1 MSHSDHAI
9 WQMRFHHRPLMVRA
23 MRIDRSFVGW
33 GLFFIVVGAIPLAVR
48 SGALTADQV
57 LDWWRFWPLIL
68 VGVGLAI
75 ILRRTP
81 LEALGGWLVAIT
93 SGAMLGSLLATG
105 LVGIGGF
112 SADFCGHAERA
123 VSFPSQSGAF
133 FDRATVELDL
143 DCGDVSVSTQAGTN
157 WSVEGEDRTPG
168 GPEIQVGER
177 SLAVRSSEGVRG
189 PFDLIGRHTA
199 WRVGL
204 PTEPRLDVD
213 AKVSAGSATFDLD
226 GADLDAMALELN
238 AGSATVDLGQAH
250 AVGQILMKVNAG
262 SLALTLPATST
273 FGSIQLNAGSVD
285 LCTQPGV
292 ALRLKTNESL
302 VTSFD
307 YEDQGLIH
315 NGDVWVSPDF
325 DTAAQRIDLVTDG
338 NAGSFELN
346 PEEGCRD

>member
-1 MSHSDHAI
+1 M
-9 WQMRFHHRPLMVRA
+9 LMVRA

-33 GLFFIVVGAIPLAVR
+33 GLFFIVVGAIPLAVHG
-48 SGALTADQV
+48 GALTADQV

-68 VGVGLAI
+68 IGVGLAI
-75 ILRRTP
+75 VLRRTP

-93 SGAMLGSLLATG
+93 TGAMLGSLLATG
-105 LVGIGGF
+105 VVGIGGF
-112 SADFCGHAERA
+112 SGDFCGQAERA

-133 FDRATVELDL
+133 FERATVELEL
-143 DCGDVSVSTQAGTN
+143 NCGDVNVSTQAGNN
-157 WSVEGEDRTPG
+157 WTVEGEDRTPG
-168 GPEIQVGER
+168 GPEVEVGER
-177 SLAVRSSEGVRG
+177 SLAVRSSDAVRG

-204 PTEPRLDVD
+204 PTEPRLDLD

-226 GADLDAMALELN
+226 GADLDAMTFELN
-238 AGSATVDLGQAH
+238 AGGATVDLGQAR

-262 SLALTLPATST
+262 SMALTLPATST
-273 FGSIQLNAGSVD
+273 SGTIQLNAGSVE
-285 LCTQPGV
+285 LCAPPGV
-292 ALRLKTNESL
+292 ALRLTTNESL

-307 YEDQGLIH
+307 YEDQGLVH
-315 NGDVWVSPDF
+315 NGSVWVSPGF
-325 DTAAQRIDLVTDG
+325 DSATTRIDLATDG

>member
-1 MSHSDHAI
+1 
-9 WQMRFHHRPLMVRA
+9 

-48 SGALTADQV
+48 GGALTADQV

-105 LVGIGGF
+105 VIGIGGF
-112 SADFCGHAERA
+112 SADFCGQAERA

-133 FDRATVELDL
+133 VDRATVELDL
-143 DCGDVSVSTQAGTN
+143 DCGDVSVTTQAGN
-157 WSVEGEDRTPG
+157 GWSVEGEDRTPG
-168 GPEIQVGER
+168 GPEIRPDQA
-177 SLAVRSSEGVRG
+177 SLAVRSSEGERG
-189 PFDLIGRHTA
+189 PLDLIGRHTS

-204 PTEPRLDVD
+204 PTEPRLDVE
-213 AKVSAGSATFDLD
+213 AQVNAGSSRFDLN
-226 GADLDAMALELN
+226 GANLEMMGLELN
-238 AGSATVDLGQAH
+238 AGSAFIDLASAR
-250 AVGQILMKVNAG
+250 AVGGINIEMNAG
-262 SLALTLPATST
+262 SLVLALPATST
-273 FGSIQLNAGSVD
+273 TGSIEINAGSVEM
-285 LCTQPGV
+285 CAPPGV
-292 ALRLKTNESL
+292 ALRIQTNDSF

-315 NGDVWVSPDF
+315 DGNVWVSPDF
-325 DTAAQRIDLVTDG
+325 DTAAQRIDLVTEG
-338 NAGSFELN
+338 TAGSFELN
-346 PEEGCRD
+346 PEEGCRG